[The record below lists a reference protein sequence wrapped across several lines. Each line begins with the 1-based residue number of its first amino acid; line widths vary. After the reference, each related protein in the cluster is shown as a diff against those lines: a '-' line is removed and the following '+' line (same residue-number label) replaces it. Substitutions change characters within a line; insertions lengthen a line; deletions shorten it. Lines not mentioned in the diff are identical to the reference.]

1 MRRELHLIATTLL
14 FLFALLPM
22 SASAQRRQSDVDAQR
37 QRVNSLGKELVESD
51 KRVKAIS
58 KERSSASRRVQEL
71 NRQINLRSSYIAET
85 EYELELVEEEI
96 LSLTHSIDSLEVAFE
111 QSRSQYAEMVRQAY
125 RMRRRNTY
133 ASYLFSSSSLEELS
147 RRMADVERIAERYRD
162 VAYLARQQ
170 RDELGLLR
178 EMLETR
184 RYELDSIGVSLSN
197 ERSALQGDRNEANS
211 IYVQLTERE
220 RAALDEQKAT
230 KRRYDE
236 ASAELERILAENT
249 VGSSFSSNTRGLK
262 LPIEGGKV
270 RPLQANMIEI
280 SGRRGSAVRC
290 VEAGTVGEI
299 TQSTGDLYIVKIAHG
314 KDFFT
319 IYTHVSQVCVKVGQR
334 VEENEK
340 IGTAGVFVDYDNS
353 ERSFIQFMVHNHRT
367 GELEEVMKFFSK
379 K

>member
-51 KRVKAIS
+51 KRFKAIS

-197 ERSALQGDRNEANS
+197 ERRALQGDRNEANS

-299 TQSTGDLYIVKIAHG
+299 TQTTGDHYIVKIAHG
-314 KDFFT
+314 KEFFT

-353 ERSFIQFMVHNHRT
+353 QRSFIQFMVHNHRT